1 MSRTYLISIF
11 LATITTIIISCKSTY
26 YSYSSVQ
33 DHQVYD
39 SEIINIKPKE
49 IDCFAWKI
57 NLTLTLHNAIEAH
70 ARLQRSDELVK
81 KRQEQSRRI
90 QTEGEDFDLDSSLFQ
105 SPPRLNVE
113 TIFPAQNFAYIVNK
127 IIERE
132 GGSCSKELLYST
144 PCTIKLKDRMGR
156 ETPRNAVPIPGDID
170 WDYFSTATGV
180 PLSSRKTKQ
189 LNEILN
195 NHIDTK
201 MNTSS
206 EIHSY
211 KFYCDSSEECS
222 YSTRYYLRNNFG
234 FCMLKKHTSFLKDEN
249 LIDLR
254 KYIRVEPRALYYIV
268 DYIYPEIYEKF
279 VKRSEEL
286 KQLHIRAE
294 SDMID

>member
-1 MSRTYLISIF
+1 MIKNYLIFI
-11 LATITTIIISCKSTY
+11 LLTTITTIIISCKSTY

-33 DHQVYD
+33 DHQVHG
-39 SEIINIKPKE
+39 SEPLKLKPSE
-49 IDCFAWKI
+49 VDCFAWKV
-57 NLTLTLHNAIEAH
+57 NLTITLHNAIESH
-70 ARLQRSDELVK
+70 ARLQRSDELIK

-90 QTEGEDFDLDSSLFQ
+90 QTEGDDFDIDSSLFQ
-105 SPPRLNVE
+105 APPRLNIE
-113 TIFPAQNFAYIVNK
+113 KIFPAQNFAYIVNK

-132 GGSCSKELLYST
+132 GGACSKELLYSA

-156 ETPRNAVPIPGDID
+156 ETPRNAVPMPGDID

-195 NHIDTK
+195 NHIDIK

-211 KFYCDSSEECS
+211 EFYCDSFEECS

-234 FCMLKKHTSFLKDEN
+234 FCMLKKHEKFLRDEN
-249 LIDLR
+249 LINLR
-254 KYIRVEPRALYYIV
+254 KYIRVEPRSLYYIV
-268 DYIYPEIYEKF
+268 DYIYQDKYEEF

-286 KQLHIRAE
+286 KQLHIQAE
-294 SDMID
+294 TTK